1 MPTNYVSRDFSSIKS
16 DLVGRARATIPEWSS
31 STSPDFV
38 MLLIDLWAYMGDIQN
53 YYIDRAHTE
62 SYLDTATQSASVRA
76 LARMMGYQPNS
87 RTAASATVTVSNS
100 SGAAIVVPKGTIF
113 VVPATS
119 SKAAVYFTS
128 SAAATAN
135 AGASVAISVNEGRE
149 VTETLASN
157 FSGESGAAVRLS
169 EKKAVPSSL
178 SITVGTT
185 TYSHTT
191 RMFDVGADAPS
202 FMSLVDSEDF
212 TRVVLGNGVNG
223 RVPPAGST
231 VKVTYRV
238 GQGSLGNVA
247 VNAIST
253 MDSPVLHLTVASS
266 TVASGGTDAESNASI
281 KKNAPA
287 LRRVQDRAVTLT
299 DYTTLM
305 KGFAG
310 VTKAVAVSS
319 VSSGL
324 VTVKY
329 AALPT
334 YAGYANMDSGTST
347 LYLTPAA
354 GTPNF
359 GTPGEDIHANMTAY
373 LQDRSMIGVTVSP
386 ISTTINLTTVY
397 VAFNSVQVA
406 DGYYQEAVKT
416 AIDAAVRGLFTWDA
430 VDFNTTIR
438 LSSVLSAAQSVSGVK
453 SVFISNL
460 GSSSSGSSVAD
471 HTPTATTASTVSL
484 PVLRT
489 ITFTGVS
496 GGIS

>member
-1 MPTNYVSRDFSSIKS
+1 MPTNYISRDFSSIKS
-16 DLVGRARATIPEWSS
+16 DLVSRARATIPEWSS
-31 STSPDFV
+31 TTTPDFA

-62 SYLDTATQSASVRA
+62 AYLDTATQSASVRA
-76 LARMMGYQPNS
+76 LARMMGYQPNP
-87 RTAASATVTVSNS
+87 RTAATATVTVSNS
-100 SGAAIVVPKGTIF
+100 SSVAITLPKSTVFI
-113 VVPATS
+113 VPATADR
-119 SKAAVYFTS
+119 AAVYFTS
-128 SAAATAN
+128 SAAAAPN
-135 AGASVAISVNEGRE
+135 SGASATISLNEGRE
-149 VTETLASN
+149 VTETLTGN
-157 FSGESGAAVRLS
+157 FSGESGSSFLLS
-169 EKKAVPSSL
+169 EQKIVPASL
-178 SITVGTT
+178 SITVGATV
-185 TYSHTT
+185 YSHTT
-191 RMFDVGADAPS
+191 RMFDVGADTPS
-202 FMSLVDSEDF
+202 FMSLVDSDDF

-231 VKVTYRV
+231 ITVTYRV

-247 VNAIST
+247 ANAITT
-253 MDSPVLHLTVASS
+253 MDSPVLHIAVASS
-266 TVASGGTDAESNASI
+266 TVASGGTDSESINSI

-287 LRRVQDRAVTLT
+287 LRRTQDRAVTLT
-299 DYTTLM
+299 DYVTVM
-305 KGFAG
+305 KGFSG

-334 YAGYANMDSGTST
+334 YADYENMDSGTST

-359 GTPGEDIHANMTAY
+359 GTPGEDIYDNMETY
-373 LQDRSMIGVTVSP
+373 LQDKSMIGVTVSP
-386 ISTTINLTTVY
+386 ISTTINLTNVY
-397 VAFNSVQVA
+397 VAFNSVQVK
-406 DGYYQEAVKT
+406 DGYYQEAVKS
-416 AIDAAVRGLFTWDA
+416 AIDTAVRNLFTWDA
-430 VDFNTTIR
+430 LDFNMTIR
-438 LSSVLSAAQSVSGVK
+438 LSTVLSAAQAVSGVQ

-460 GSSSSGSSVAD
+460 GSSSGGSSVAD

-489 ITFTGVS
+489 VTFTGVS

>member
-1 MPTNYVSRDFSSIKS
+1 MFD
-16 DLVGRARATIPEWSS
+16 
-31 STSPDFV
+31 
-38 MLLIDLWAYMGDIQN
+38 
-53 YYIDRAHTE
+53 
-62 SYLDTATQSASVRA
+62 
-76 LARMMGYQPNS
+76 
-87 RTAASATVTVSNS
+87 
-100 SGAAIVVPKGTIF
+100 SGADSPT
-113 VVPATS
+113 
-119 SKAAVYFTS
+119 FT
-128 SAAATAN
+128 
-135 AGASVAISVNEGRE
+135 
-149 VTETLASN
+149 
-157 FSGESGAAVRLS
+157 
-169 EKKAVPSSL
+169 
-178 SITVGTT
+178 
-185 TYSHTT
+185 
-191 RMFDVGADAPS
+191 
-202 FMSLVDSEDF
+202 SLVDSDDF

-231 VKVTYRV
+231 VEVTYRV

-247 VNAIST
+247 VNTITT
-253 MDSPVLHLTVASS
+253 MDSPVLHIAVVSS
-266 TVASGGTDAESNASI
+266 TVASGGSDAESVASI
-281 KKNAPA
+281 KKNAPS

-334 YAGYANMDSGTST
+334 FADYHNMAIGTST
-347 LYLTPAA
+347 LHLTPAA

-359 GTPGEDIHANMTAY
+359 GTPGEEIFNNMEAY

-386 ISTTINLTTVY
+386 ISTTINLTNVY
-397 VAFNSVQVA
+397 VAFNSVQVK
-406 DGYYQEAVKT
+406 DGYYQEAVKS
-416 AIDAAVRGLFTWDA
+416 AIDTAVRNLFTWDA
-430 VDFNTTIR
+430 LDFNMTIR
-438 LSSVLSAAQSVSGVK
+438 LSAVLSAAQAVSGVQ

-460 GSSSSGSSVAD
+460 GSSSGGSSVAD
-471 HTPTATTASTVSL
+471 FTPTATTTSAVSL

>member
-1 MPTNYVSRDFSSIKS
+1 V
-16 DLVGRARATIPEWSS
+16 
-31 STSPDFV
+31 
-38 MLLIDLWAYMGDIQN
+38 
-53 YYIDRAHTE
+53 
-62 SYLDTATQSASVRA
+62 
-76 LARMMGYQPNS
+76 
-87 RTAASATVTVSNS
+87 
-100 SGAAIVVPKGTIF
+100 F

-128 SAAATAN
+128 SAVAAPN
-135 AGASVAISVNEGRE
+135 SGESVAISVNEGRE
-149 VTETLASN
+149 VKETLTSN
-157 FSGESGAAVRLS
+157 FSGESAAAFLLS
-169 EKKAVPSSL
+169 EQKVIPASL

-185 TYSHTT
+185 TYSHTL
-191 RMFDVGADAPS
+191 RMFDSGADSPT
-202 FMSLVDSEDF
+202 FTSLVDSDDF

-231 VKVTYRV
+231 VEVTYRV

-247 VNAIST
+247 VNTITT
-253 MDSPVLHLTVASS
+253 MDSPVLHIAVVSS
-266 TVASGGTDAESNASI
+266 TVASGGSDAESVASI
-281 KKNAPA
+281 KKNAPS

-334 YAGYANMDSGTST
+334 FADYHNMAIGTST
-347 LYLTPAA
+347 LHLTPAA

-359 GTPGEDIHANMTAY
+359 GTPGEEIFNNMEAY

-386 ISTTINLTTVY
+386 ISTTINLTNVY
-397 VAFNSVQVA
+397 VAFNSVQVK
-406 DGYYQEAVKT
+406 DGYYQEAVKS
-416 AIDAAVRGLFTWDA
+416 AIDTAVRNLFTWDA
-430 VDFNTTIR
+430 LDFNMTIR
-438 LSSVLSAAQSVSGVK
+438 LSAVLSAAQAVSGVQ

-460 GSSSSGSSVAD
+460 GSSSGGSSVAD
-471 HTPTATTASTVSL
+471 FTPTATTTSAVSL

>member
-1 MPTNYVSRDFSSIKS
+1 
-16 DLVGRARATIPEWSS
+16 
-31 STSPDFV
+31 
-38 MLLIDLWAYMGDIQN
+38 
-53 YYIDRAHTE
+53 
-62 SYLDTATQSASVRA
+62 
-76 LARMMGYQPNS
+76 
-87 RTAASATVTVSNS
+87 
-100 SGAAIVVPKGTIF
+100 
-113 VVPATS
+113 
-119 SKAAVYFTS
+119 
-128 SAAATAN
+128 
-135 AGASVAISVNEGRE
+135 
-149 VTETLASN
+149 
-157 FSGESGAAVRLS
+157 
-169 EKKAVPSSL
+169 
-178 SITVGTT
+178 
-185 TYSHTT
+185 
-191 RMFDVGADAPS
+191 
-202 FMSLVDSEDF
+202 MSLVDSEDF

-299 DYTTLM
+299 DYATLM

-334 YAGYANMDSGTST
+334 YADYENMDSGTST
-347 LYLTPAA
+347 LHLTPAA

-359 GTPGEDIHANMTAY
+359 GTPGEDIHANMTTY
-373 LQDRSMIGVTVSP
+373 LQDRSMIGVPVSP
-386 ISTTINLTTVY
+386 ISTTINLTNVY

-460 GSSSSGSSVAD
+460 GSSSGGSSVAD